1 LNFKYFLVPEFWLP
15 CKGWTKGVFSLVLIL
30 IMGQSGYAQKK
41 ISIHSENN
49 QIIDATFDPPTQY
62 LNGDVK
68 LFHANTFMYCDT
80 AILRGNYLRMRHNV
94 VLLQND
100 TIKIFADSLRYNG
113 DSLVANF
120 YGDIILENGPTKKL
134 YTSYLKYDV
143 KNKIAYYTKNARLE
157 DQGSVLLSKRGR
169 YVLNDKMAYFYE
181 NVQAKGKDFVLIG
194 DSLAYNTTDQRAK
207 FLSPVRI
214 KKDTSEVFSNTG
226 WFDMDD
232 KTGQFIGNAQ
242 YLEGKT
248 KAAAD
253 TISYDSQ
260 LDVVILSS
268 STKKSEYFSE
278 QDTAYAQVITYNQKN
293 STYALK
299 KDGFYKSKTN
309 QVKGDDIFYDKKTE
323 KFNVKGRSEVSDP
336 PMIIIADTIDYDKTV
351 QYGKADGKVI
361 WRDTSAKTAIFADHV
376 RYNGSSNI
384 MKASNDEGKPL
395 FTTEMDGDT
404 LFMKADTLKSFRV
417 IKERIIV
424 PDKNTARRNTNKNK
438 DEKGASK
445 TNIPKIDSTSND
457 VDSIVINEKDSI
469 AMSTDTIF
477 TGIMDTLDYFHGDK
491 NVRIFKSDLQ
501 AVCDSL
507 IFSKKD
513 SIFTLYKKPFV
524 WSDSSQIYGDTVQM
538 FLKSKKID
546 RLKVLSNATI
556 LNTEDLKFFNQI
568 QGREINA
575 YFVDN
580 KMSTMYVNGNAQ
592 LVYYLKDDDKAYIGV
607 NTSECSKMT
616 FYFEDNKVK
625 DIKLYTEPKSMVYPM
640 KSAQHETLKVKGFI
654 WNFDNKPQ
662 DKEDL

>member
-1 LNFKYFLVPEFWLP
+1 MNFKCCFNFEYSVYFKSYGRWLG
-15 CKGWTKGVFSLVLIL
+15 CFIVLIAFSLNLN
-30 IMGQSGYAQKK
+30 AQKK

-49 QIIDATFDPPTQY
+49 QIIDATLDPPTQY

-68 LFHANTFMYCDT
+68 LYHANTFMYCDT
-80 AILRGNYLRMRHNV
+80 AILRGNLLKMRHNV

-100 TIKIFADSLRYNG
+100 TIKIFSDSLRYDG
-113 DSLVANF
+113 DSLVAHF

-143 KNKIAYYTKNARLE
+143 KNKIAYYTRNARLE
-157 DQGSVLLSKRGR
+157 DQGSTLISKRGR

-194 DSLAYNTTDQRAK
+194 DSLAYNTTDQKAT

-248 KAAAD
+248 RAAAD
-253 TISYDSQ
+253 TITYDSQ
-260 LDVVILSS
+260 MDVVILSS
-268 STKKSEYFSE
+268 SSRKSEYFSD
-278 QDTAYAQVITYNQKN
+278 QDTAYAQVIMYNQKN
-293 STYALK
+293 STYTLK

-336 PMIIIADTIDYDKTV
+336 PMIIIADTIDYDKTI
-351 QYGKADGKVI
+351 QFGKADGNVI

-376 RYNGSSNI
+376 RYNGSTNI
-384 MKASNDEGKPL
+384 MKASNDKGKPL

-424 PDKNTARRNTNKNK
+424 PDKNTARRNANKNK
-438 DEKGASK
+438 DTQMAKDTILMVADTLANVVE
-445 TNIPKIDSTSND
+445 DSLSLTS
-457 VDSIVINEKDSI
+457 
-469 AMSTDTIF
+469 STDTIF

-501 AVCDSL
+501 AICDSL
-507 IFSKKD
+507 IFNKKD
-513 SIFTLYKKPFV
+513 SLFTLYKKPFV
-524 WSDSSQIYGDTVQM
+524 WSDSSQIYGDTIQM

-546 RLKVLSNATI
+546 QLKVLSNATI

-575 YFVDN
+575 FFVDN

-616 FYFEDNKVK
+616 FFFENNAVK
-625 DIKLYTEPKSMVYPM
+625 DIKLYVEPKSMVYPM

-654 WNFDNKPQ
+654 WNFDSKPQ
-662 DKEDL
+662 DKGDL

>member
-1 LNFKYFLVPEFWLP
+1 MDFKCCFNSLYSECIKSYGRWLWCLIVLFALSWNLN
-15 CKGWTKGVFSLVLIL
+15 
-30 IMGQSGYAQKK
+30 AQKK

-49 QIIDATFDPPTQY
+49 QIIDRTIDPMTQY

-68 LFHANTFMYCDT
+68 LFHANTFMYCDS
-80 AILRGNYLRMRHNV
+80 AILRGNLLKMRHNV

-100 TIKIFADSLRYNG
+100 TIKIFSDSLRYDG
-113 DSLVANF
+113 DSLVAHL

-143 KNKIAYYTKNARLE
+143 KNKIAYYTRNARLE
-157 DQGSVLLSKRGR
+157 DQGSTLISKRGR

-181 NVQAKGKDFVLIG
+181 NVQAKGKDFILIG
-194 DSLAYNTTDQRAK
+194 DSLAYNTTDQKAT

-232 KTGQFIGNAQ
+232 KTGKFIGNAQ

-248 KAAAD
+248 QAAAD
-253 TISYDSQ
+253 TITYDSQ
-260 LDVVILSS
+260 MDVVILSS
-268 STKKSEYFSE
+268 SNRKSEYFSD
-278 QDTAYAQVITYNQKN
+278 QDTAYAQVIMYNQKN

-336 PMIIIADTIDYDKTV
+336 PMIIIADTIDYDKTI
-351 QYGKADGKVI
+351 QFGKADGSVI

-376 RYNGSSNI
+376 RYNGSTNI
-384 MKASNDEGKPL
+384 MKASNDKGKPL

-417 IKERIIV
+417 IKERITV
-424 PDKNTARRNTNKNK
+424 PDKNTARRNANKNK
-438 DEKGASK
+438 DIQIAKDTLLLVPDTLANVVE
-445 TNIPKIDSTSND
+445 DSLTLTS
-457 VDSIVINEKDSI
+457 
-469 AMSTDTIF
+469 STDTIF

-501 AVCDSL
+501 AICDSL

-513 SIFTLYKKPFV
+513 SLFTLYKKPFV
-524 WSDSSQIYGDTVQM
+524 WSDSSQIYGDTIQM

-546 RLKVLSNATI
+546 QLKVLSNATI

-575 YFVDN
+575 FFVDN

-616 FYFEDNKVK
+616 FFFENNAVK
-625 DIKLYTEPKSMVYPM
+625 DIKLYVEPKSMVYPM

-654 WNFDNKPQ
+654 WNFDSKPSGK
-662 DKEDL
+662 DDL

>member
-1 LNFKYFLVPEFWLP
+1 MDFKCCFNSLYSECIKSYGRWLWCLIVLFALSWNLN
-15 CKGWTKGVFSLVLIL
+15 
-30 IMGQSGYAQKK
+30 AQKK

-49 QIIDATFDPPTQY
+49 QIIDRTIDPMTQY

-68 LFHANTFMYCDT
+68 LFHANTFMYCDS
-80 AILRGNYLRMRHNV
+80 AILRGNLLKMRHNV

-100 TIKIFADSLRYNG
+100 TIKIFSDSLRYDG
-113 DSLVANF
+113 DSLVAHL

-143 KNKIAYYTKNARLE
+143 KNKIAYYTRNARLE
-157 DQGSVLLSKRGR
+157 DQGSTLISKRGR

-181 NVQAKGKDFVLIG
+181 NVQAKGKDFILIG
-194 DSLAYNTTDQRAK
+194 DSLAYNTTDQKAT
-207 FLSPVRI
+207 FLSAVRI

-232 KTGQFIGNAQ
+232 KTGKFIGNAQ

-248 KAAAD
+248 QAAAD
-253 TISYDSQ
+253 TITYDSQ
-260 LDVVILSS
+260 MDVVILSS
-268 STKKSEYFSE
+268 SNRKSEYFSD
-278 QDTAYAQVITYNQKN
+278 QDTAYAQVIMYNQKN

-336 PMIIIADTIDYDKTV
+336 PMIIIADTIDYDKTI
-351 QYGKADGKVI
+351 QFGKADGSVI

-376 RYNGSSNI
+376 RYNGSTNI
-384 MKASNDEGKPL
+384 MKASNDKGKPL

-424 PDKNTARRNTNKNK
+424 PDKNTARRNANKNK
-438 DEKGASK
+438 DIQIAKD
-445 TNIPKIDSTSND
+445 TLLV
-457 VDSIVINEKDSI
+457 VDSLAKVGEDSLTLI
-469 AMSTDTIF
+469 SSTDTIF

-501 AVCDSL
+501 AICDSL
-507 IFSKKD
+507 IFNKKD
-513 SIFTLYKKPFV
+513 SLFTLYKKPFV
-524 WSDSSQIYGDTVQM
+524 WSDSSQIYGDTIQM

-546 RLKVLSNATI
+546 QLKVLFNATI

-575 YFVDN
+575 FFVDN

-616 FYFEDNKVK
+616 FFFENNAVK
-625 DIKLYTEPKSMVYPM
+625 DIKLYVEPKSMVYPM

-654 WNFDNKPQ
+654 WNFDSKPSGK
-662 DKEDL
+662 DDL

>member
-1 LNFKYFLVPEFWLP
+1 MNFKYCFNSEYFKSCNRWLW
-15 CKGWTKGVFSLVLIL
+15 CFIVLFAFSLNLN
-30 IMGQSGYAQKK
+30 AQKK
-41 ISIHSENN
+41 ISVHSENSL
-49 QIIDATFDPPTQY
+49 IIDATLDPPTKY

-68 LFHANTFMYCDT
+68 LYHANTFMYCDT
-80 AILRGNYLRMRHNV
+80 AILRDNRLKMRHNV

-100 TIKIFADSLRYNG
+100 TIKIFSDSLRYDG
-113 DSLVANF
+113 DSLVAHF

-143 KNKIAYYTKNARLE
+143 KNKIAYYTRNARLE
-157 DQGSVLLSKRGR
+157 DQGSTLISKRGR

-181 NVQAKGKDFVLIG
+181 NVQAKGKDFILIG
-194 DSLAYNTTDQRAK
+194 DSLAYNTTDQKAT

-248 KAAAD
+248 RAAAD
-253 TISYDSQ
+253 TITYDSQ
-260 LDVVILSS
+260 MDVVILSS
-268 STKKSEYFSE
+268 STRKSEYFSD

-293 STYALK
+293 STYTLK

-336 PMIIIADTIDYDKTV
+336 PMIIIADTIDYDKTI
-351 QYGKADGKVI
+351 QFGKADGNVI

-376 RYNGSSNI
+376 RYNGSTNI
-384 MKASNDEGKPL
+384 MKASNDQGKPL

-424 PDKNTARRNTNKNK
+424 PDKNTARRNANKNK
-438 DEKGASK
+438 DTQMAKDTILMVADTLANVVE
-445 TNIPKIDSTSND
+445 DSLSLTS
-457 VDSIVINEKDSI
+457 
-469 AMSTDTIF
+469 STDTIF

-501 AVCDSL
+501 AICDSL
-507 IFSKKD
+507 IFNKKD
-513 SIFTLYKKPFV
+513 SLFTLYKKPFV
-524 WSDSSQIYGDTVQM
+524 WSDSSQIYGDTIQM

-546 RLKVLSNATI
+546 QLKVLSNATI

-575 YFVDN
+575 FFVDN

-616 FYFEDNKVK
+616 FYFENNQVK
-625 DIKLYTEPKSMVYPM
+625 DIKLYVEPKSMVYPM

-654 WNFDNKPQ
+654 WNFDSKPQ
-662 DKEDL
+662 DKDDL

>member
-1 LNFKYFLVPEFWLP
+1 MNFKYCFNSLYSECFKSYGRWLW
-15 CKGWTKGVFSLVLIL
+15 CFVVLFAFSWNLN
-30 IMGQSGYAQKK
+30 AQKK

-49 QIIDATFDPPTQY
+49 QIIDATLDPPTQY

-68 LFHANTFMYCDT
+68 LYHANTFMYCDT
-80 AILRGNYLRMRHNV
+80 AILRGNLLKMRHNV

-100 TIKIFADSLRYNG
+100 TIKIFSDSLRYDG
-113 DSLVANF
+113 DSLVAHL

-143 KNKIAYYTKNARLE
+143 KNKIAYYTRNARLE
-157 DQGSVLLSKRGR
+157 DQGSTLISKRGR

-181 NVQAKGKDFVLIG
+181 NVQAKGKDFILIG
-194 DSLAYNTTDQRAK
+194 DSLAYNTTDQKAT

-232 KTGQFIGNAQ
+232 KTGKFIGNAQ

-248 KAAAD
+248 QAAAD
-253 TISYDSQ
+253 TITYDSKM
-260 LDVVILSS
+260 DMVILSS
-268 STKKSEYFSE
+268 SNRKSEYFSD
-278 QDTAYAQVITYNQKN
+278 QDTAYAQVIMYNQKN

-336 PMIIIADTIDYDKTV
+336 PMIIIADTIDYDKTI
-351 QYGKADGKVI
+351 QFGKADGNVI

-376 RYNGSSNI
+376 RYNGSTNI
-384 MKASNDEGKPL
+384 MKASNDQGKPL

-424 PDKNTARRNTNKNK
+424 PDKNTARRNANKNK
-438 DEKGASK
+438 DTQMAKDTILLVVDTLANVVE
-445 TNIPKIDSTSND
+445 DSLTLTS
-457 VDSIVINEKDSI
+457 
-469 AMSTDTIF
+469 STDTIF
-477 TGIMDTLDYFHGDK
+477 TGIMDTLDYFHGHK

-501 AVCDSL
+501 AICDSL
-507 IFSKKD
+507 IFNKKD
-513 SIFTLYKKPFV
+513 SLFTLYKKPFV
-524 WSDSSQIYGDTVQM
+524 WSDSSQIYGDTIQM

-546 RLKVLSNATI
+546 QLKVLSNATI
-556 LNTEDLKFFNQI
+556 LNTEDFKFFNQI

-575 YFVDN
+575 FFVDN

-616 FYFEDNKVK
+616 FFFENNAVK
-625 DIKLYTEPKSMVYPM
+625 DIKLYIEPKSMVFPM

-654 WNFDNKPQ
+654 WNFDSKPQ
-662 DKEDL
+662 DKGDL

>member
-1 LNFKYFLVPEFWLP
+1 MLFTFSWNLN
-15 CKGWTKGVFSLVLIL
+15 
-30 IMGQSGYAQKK
+30 AQKK

-49 QIIDATFDPPTQY
+49 QIIDRTFDPMTQY

-68 LFHANTFMYCDT
+68 LFHANTFMYCDS
-80 AILRGNYLRMRHNV
+80 AILRGNLLKMRHNV

-100 TIKIFADSLRYNG
+100 TIKIFSDSLRYDG
-113 DSLVANF
+113 DSLVAHF

-157 DQGSVLLSKRGR
+157 DQGSTLISKRGR

-181 NVQAKGKDFVLIG
+181 NVQAKGKDFILIG
-194 DSLAYNTTDQRAK
+194 DSLAYNTTDQKAT

-232 KTGQFIGNAQ
+232 KTGKFIGNAQ

-248 KAAAD
+248 QAAAD
-253 TISYDSQ
+253 TITYDSQ
-260 LDVVILSS
+260 MDVVILSS
-268 STKKSEYFSE
+268 SNRKSEYFSD
-278 QDTAYAQVITYNQKN
+278 QDTAYAQVIMYNQKN

-336 PMIIIADTIDYDKTV
+336 PMIIIADTIDYDKTI
-351 QYGKADGKVI
+351 QFGKADGNVI

-376 RYNGSSNI
+376 RYNGSTNI
-384 MKASNDEGKPL
+384 MKASNDKGKPL

-404 LFMKADTLKSFRV
+404 LFMKADTLKSYRV
-417 IKERIIV
+417 IQERIIV
-424 PDKNTARRNTNKNK
+424 PDKNTARRNANKNK
-438 DEKGASK
+438 EAQMAKDTTLMK
-445 TNIPKIDSTSND
+445 
-457 VDSIVINEKDSI
+457 VDSLANVVEDSLSLTS
-469 AMSTDTIF
+469 STDTIF

-501 AVCDSL
+501 AICDSL
-507 IFSKKD
+507 IFNKKD
-513 SIFTLYKKPFV
+513 SLFTLYKKPFV
-524 WSDSSQIYGDTVQM
+524 WSDSSQIYGDTIQM

-546 RLKVLSNATI
+546 QLKVLFNATI

-575 YFVDN
+575 FFVDN

-616 FYFEDNKVK
+616 FFFENNAVK
-625 DIKLYTEPKSMVYPM
+625 DIKLYVEPKSMVYPM

-654 WNFDNKPQ
+654 WNFDSKPSGK
-662 DKEDL
+662 DDL

>member
-1 LNFKYFLVPEFWLP
+1 MDFKCCFNSLFSECIKSYGRWLWCLIVLFALSWNLN
-15 CKGWTKGVFSLVLIL
+15 
-30 IMGQSGYAQKK
+30 AQKK

-49 QIIDATFDPPTQY
+49 QIIDRTIDPMTQY

-68 LFHANTFMYCDT
+68 LFHANTFMYCDS
-80 AILRGNYLRMRHNV
+80 AILRGNLLKMRHNV

-100 TIKIFADSLRYNG
+100 TIKIFSDSLRYDG
-113 DSLVANF
+113 DSLVAHL

-143 KNKIAYYTKNARLE
+143 KNKIAYYTRNARLE
-157 DQGSVLLSKRGR
+157 DQGSTLISKRGR

-181 NVQAKGKDFVLIG
+181 NVQAKGKDFILIG
-194 DSLAYNTTDQRAK
+194 DSLAYNTNDQKAT

-232 KTGQFIGNAQ
+232 KTGKFIGNAQ

-248 KAAAD
+248 QAAAD
-253 TISYDSQ
+253 TITYDSQ
-260 LDVVILSS
+260 MDVVILSS
-268 STKKSEYFSE
+268 SNRKSEYFSD
-278 QDTAYAQVITYNQKN
+278 QDTAYAQVIMYNQKN

-336 PMIIIADTIDYDKTV
+336 PMIIIADTIDYDKTI
-351 QYGKADGKVI
+351 QFGKADGSVI

-376 RYNGSSNI
+376 RYNGSTNI
-384 MKASNDEGKPL
+384 MKASNDKGKPL

-417 IKERIIV
+417 IKERITV
-424 PDKNTARRNTNKNK
+424 PDKNTARRNANKNK
-438 DEKGASK
+438 DIQIAKD
-445 TNIPKIDSTSND
+445 TLLV
-457 VDSIVINEKDSI
+457 VDSLAKVGEDSLTLI
-469 AMSTDTIF
+469 SSTDTIF

-501 AVCDSL
+501 AICDSL
-507 IFSKKD
+507 IFNKKD
-513 SIFTLYKKPFV
+513 SLFTLYKKPFV
-524 WSDSSQIYGDTVQM
+524 WSDSSQIYGDTIQM

-546 RLKVLSNATI
+546 QLKVLFNATI

-575 YFVDN
+575 FFVDN

-616 FYFEDNKVK
+616 FFFENNAVK
-625 DIKLYTEPKSMVYPM
+625 DIKLYVEPKSMVYPM

-654 WNFDNKPQ
+654 WNFDSKPQ
-662 DKEDL
+662 GKDDL

>member
-1 LNFKYFLVPEFWLP
+1 
-15 CKGWTKGVFSLVLIL
+15 
-30 IMGQSGYAQKK
+30 M
-41 ISIHSENN
+41 
-49 QIIDATFDPPTQY
+49 TQY

-68 LFHANTFMYCDT
+68 LFHANTFMYCDS
-80 AILRGNYLRMRHNV
+80 AILRGNLLKMRHNV

-100 TIKIFADSLRYNG
+100 TIKIFSDSLRYDG
-113 DSLVANF
+113 DSLVAHL

-143 KNKIAYYTKNARLE
+143 KNKIAYYTRNARLE
-157 DQGSVLLSKRGR
+157 DQGSTLISKRGR

-181 NVQAKGKDFVLIG
+181 NVQAKGKDFILIG
-194 DSLAYNTTDQRAK
+194 DSLAYNTTDQKAT

-232 KTGQFIGNAQ
+232 KTGKFIGNAQ

-248 KAAAD
+248 QAAAD
-253 TISYDSQ
+253 TITYDSQ
-260 LDVVILSS
+260 MDVVILSS
-268 STKKSEYFSE
+268 SNRKSEYFSD
-278 QDTAYAQVITYNQKN
+278 QDTAYAQVIMYNQKN

-336 PMIIIADTIDYDKTV
+336 PMIIIADTIDYDKTI
-351 QYGKADGKVI
+351 QFGKADGSVI

-376 RYNGSSNI
+376 RYNGSTNI
-384 MKASNDEGKPL
+384 MKASNDKGKPL

-417 IKERIIV
+417 IKERITV
-424 PDKNTARRNTNKNK
+424 PDKNTARRNANKNK
-438 DEKGASK
+438 DIQIAKDTLLLVPDTLANVVE
-445 TNIPKIDSTSND
+445 DSLTLTS
-457 VDSIVINEKDSI
+457 
-469 AMSTDTIF
+469 STDTIF

-501 AVCDSL
+501 AICDSL

-513 SIFTLYKKPFV
+513 SLFTLYKKPFV
-524 WSDSSQIYGDTVQM
+524 WSDSSQIYGDTIQM

-546 RLKVLSNATI
+546 QLKVLSNATI

-575 YFVDN
+575 FFVDN

-616 FYFEDNKVK
+616 FFFENNAVK
-625 DIKLYTEPKSMVYPM
+625 DIKLYVEPKSMVYPM

-654 WNFDNKPQ
+654 WNFDSKPSGK
-662 DKEDL
+662 DDL

>member
-1 LNFKYFLVPEFWLP
+1 LDFKCCFNSLYSECIKSYGRWLWCLIVLFALSWNLN
-15 CKGWTKGVFSLVLIL
+15 
-30 IMGQSGYAQKK
+30 AQKK

-49 QIIDATFDPPTQY
+49 QIIDRTIDPMTQY

-68 LFHANTFMYCDT
+68 LFHANTFMYCDS
-80 AILRGNYLRMRHNV
+80 AILRGNLLKMRHNV

-100 TIKIFADSLRYNG
+100 TIKIFSDSLRYDG
-113 DSLVANF
+113 DSLVAHL

-143 KNKIAYYTKNARLE
+143 KNKIAYYTRNARLE
-157 DQGSVLLSKRGR
+157 DQGSTLISKRGR

-181 NVQAKGKDFVLIG
+181 NVQAKGKDFILIG
-194 DSLAYNTTDQRAK
+194 DSLAYNTTDQKAT

-232 KTGQFIGNAQ
+232 KTGKFIGNAQ

-248 KAAAD
+248 QAAAD
-253 TISYDSQ
+253 TITYDSQ
-260 LDVVILSS
+260 MDVVILSS
-268 STKKSEYFSE
+268 SNRKSEYFSD
-278 QDTAYAQVITYNQKN
+278 QDTAYAQVIMYNQKN

-336 PMIIIADTIDYDKTV
+336 PMIIIADTIDYDKTI
-351 QYGKADGKVI
+351 QFGKADGSVI

-376 RYNGSSNI
+376 RYNGSTNI
-384 MKASNDEGKPL
+384 MKASNDKGKPL

-417 IKERIIV
+417 IKERITV
-424 PDKNTARRNTNKNK
+424 PDKNTARRNANKNK
-438 DEKGASK
+438 DIQIAKDTLLLVPDTLANVVE
-445 TNIPKIDSTSND
+445 DSLTLTS
-457 VDSIVINEKDSI
+457 
-469 AMSTDTIF
+469 STDTIF

-501 AVCDSL
+501 AICDSL

-513 SIFTLYKKPFV
+513 SLFTLYKKPFV
-524 WSDSSQIYGDTVQM
+524 WSDSSQIYGDTIQM

-546 RLKVLSNATI
+546 QLKVLSNATI

-575 YFVDN
+575 FFVDN

-616 FYFEDNKVK
+616 FFFENNAVK
-625 DIKLYTEPKSMVYPM
+625 DIKLYVEPKSMVYPM

-654 WNFDNKPQ
+654 WNFDSKPSGK
-662 DKEDL
+662 DDL